1 MNAIPNSAFRIKIR
15 KEIRRNDSC
24 FRQMLKRDSEF
35 RIIITMS
42 IINVAIDG
50 PAGAGKSTI
59 SRAAAKEMGYIYI
72 DTGALY
78 RTVGLNAMRKGAD
91 VNNPES
97 VIATLTDDL
106 KVELRFIDGEQ
117 RMFLNDEDVS
127 DKIRTPEASSAASK
141 VSAVPEVRKYLFDLQ
156 KNLAKSN
163 NCIMDGRDIGTV
175 VLPDAKVK
183 IFLTASPEA
192 RAKRRYIELTEK
204 GMDVS
209 YDDVLADMIK
219 RDYDDSHRA
228 IAPLKQADDAVLAD
242 TSELSLQQSIDL
254 IIKIIK
260 DKI

>member
-1 MNAIPNSAFRIKIR
+1 
-15 KEIRRNDSC
+15 
-24 FRQMLKRDSEF
+24 
-35 RIIITMS
+35 MS

-59 SRAAAKEMGYIYI
+59 SRAAAKELGFIYI

-78 RTVGLNAMRKGAD
+78 RTVGLNALRKGAD
-91 VNNPES
+91 VNDRES
-97 VIATLTDDL
+97 VVATLTDDL

-127 DKIRTPEASSAASK
+127 DKIRTPEVSSAASIT
-141 VSAVPEVRKYLFDLQ
+141 SAVPEVRKYLFDLQ
-156 KNLAKSN
+156 KNLAKNN

-183 IFLTASPEA
+183 IFLTATPEA
-192 RAKRRYIELTEK
+192 RAQRRYDELIEK
-204 GMDVS
+204 GMDVK
-209 YDDVLADMIK
+209 YEDVLADMIK

-228 IAPLKQADDAVLAD
+228 IAPLKQADDAILAD
-242 TSELSLQQSIDL
+242 TSGNTLEESIAL

-260 DKI
+260 DNI

>member
-1 MNAIPNSAFRIKIR
+1 
-15 KEIRRNDSC
+15 
-24 FRQMLKRDSEF
+24 
-35 RIIITMS
+35 MS

-91 VNNPES
+91 VNDAES

-117 RMFLNDEDVS
+117 RMFLNGEDVS

-156 KNLAKSN
+156 KDLAKNN

-192 RAKRRYIELTEK
+192 RADRRYKELIEK
-204 GMDVS
+204 GMDVK
-209 YDDVLADMIK
+209 YDDVLADIIK

-242 TSELSLQQSIDL
+242 TSDKTLEESIAL

-260 DKI
+260 DNI

>member
-1 MNAIPNSAFRIKIR
+1 
-15 KEIRRNDSC
+15 
-24 FRQMLKRDSEF
+24 
-35 RIIITMS
+35 MS

-59 SRAAAKEMGYIYI
+59 SRAAAKELGFIYI

-78 RTVGLNAMRKGAD
+78 RTVGLNALRKGAD
-91 VNNPES
+91 VNDPES

-127 DKIRTPEASSAASK
+127 DKIRTPEVSSAAS
-141 VSAVPEVRKYLFDLQ
+141 VTSAVPEVRKYLFDLQ
-156 KNLAKSN
+156 KNLAKNN

-183 IFLTASPEA
+183 IFLTATPEA
-192 RAKRRYIELTEK
+192 RADRRYKELIEK
-204 GMDVS
+204 GMDVK
-209 YDDVLADMIK
+209 YEDVLADMIK

-228 IAPLKQADDAVLAD
+228 IAPLKQADDAILAD
-242 TSELSLQQSIDL
+242 TSGNTLEESIAL

-260 DKI
+260 DNI

>member
-1 MNAIPNSAFRIKIR
+1 M
-15 KEIRRNDSC
+15 C
-24 FRQMLKRDSEF
+24 
-35 RIIITMS
+35 

-59 SRAAAKEMGYIYI
+59 SRAAAKELGYIYI

-91 VNNPES
+91 VNDSES
-97 VIATLTDDL
+97 VVATLTDDL

-117 RMFLNDEDVS
+117 RMFLCGEDVS

-156 KNLAKSN
+156 KDLAKNN

-192 RAKRRYIELTEK
+192 RAQRRYKELTEK
-204 GMDVS
+204 GMDVK

-242 TSELSLQQSIDL
+242 TSDCTLEESIEL

-260 DKI
+260 DNI